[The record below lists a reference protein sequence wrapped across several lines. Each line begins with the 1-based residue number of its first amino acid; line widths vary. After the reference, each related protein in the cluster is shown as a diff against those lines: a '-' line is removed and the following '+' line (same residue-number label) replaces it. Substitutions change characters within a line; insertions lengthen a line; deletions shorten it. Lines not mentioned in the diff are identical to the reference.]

1 MKRLFVATL
10 VALVGLSLWPLAS
23 AAQSIVGPAVAKNRG
38 GAVTVEAKYLGTATV
53 GAVEAIRFEIKLDTH
68 SVNLDQYDLKQLAT
82 LRNDRGVAVKPLSF
96 EKTGSGHHIQNVLA
110 FPAKDEAGN
119 PVVGGTAN
127 SIELVLIDVA
137 DVPQRVLR
145 WDVK

>member
-10 VALVGLSLWPLAS
+10 VALMGLSLWPLAS

-68 SVNLDQYDLKQLAT
+68 SVNLDQLDLKQLAT

-110 FPAKDEAGN
+110 FPSKDDGGKLVAGDGAKG
-119 PVVGGTAN
+119 
-127 SIELVLIDVA
+127 IELVLFDVA
-137 DVPQRVLR
+137 EVPQRVLR
-145 WDVK
+145 WELK